1 MDDGDLKG
9 WTSEKE
15 VGSLVTMN
23 GRCKAV
29 LQGYVGGCKKSSSR
43 IKSRS

>member
-1 MDDGDLKG
+1 MDVGNLKD

-23 GRCKAV
+23 GRCNAELK
-29 LQGYVGGCKKSSSR
+29 GYVGGYKKSSSR